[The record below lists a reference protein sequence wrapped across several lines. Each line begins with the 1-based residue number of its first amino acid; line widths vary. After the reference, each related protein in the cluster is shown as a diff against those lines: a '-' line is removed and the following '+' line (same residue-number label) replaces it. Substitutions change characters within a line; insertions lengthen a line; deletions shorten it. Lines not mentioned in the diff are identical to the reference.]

1 MMFERHVYIGVHLP
15 LNMDGTT
22 RPTPVNP
29 TACENL
35 YRYHSDRMVRVVH
48 EGKGRMHDAHDPASW
63 NGKVPAGALYLGH
76 GYRDNGTLRYR
87 QVDTIAYFVVA

>member
-1 MMFERHVYIGVHLP
+1 MSR
-15 LNMDGTT
+15 T
-22 RPTPVNP
+22 RPHPVNP

-35 YRYHSDRMVRVVH
+35 YRHHSDRMVRVVH
-48 EGKGRMHDAHDPASW
+48 EGKSRMTNAPAAW
-63 NGKVPAGALYLGH
+63 NGKVPDGALYLGH